1 MKKIKKIMAVFLTM
15 LLVMGMAATVNA
27 AGPYTITIDNSIGG
41 HTYTAYQI
49 FKGDLDT
56 NSAILSN
63 IEWGSGVNGDT
74 LLVALKSDTSI
85 GSGFTDC
92 TTAADVAEVLG
103 DYSNDSDELQA
114 FAAVASKHVTTESES
129 ANTPSEGKYTITG
142 LEAGYY
148 LVRDTGTVSGD
159 DAATRFILKLTDNV
173 EVTPKSDKP
182 SVEKKVQ
189 ENDKYGADKE
199 ADNPYGTGYNDVAD
213 YDIGSDV
220 PFKLIGTV
228 PDMTGY
234 ETYKYI
240 FHDTLSTG
248 LSLNAENIKVYLAD
262 SKGAELS
269 GLTPLEATS
278 YTVTTE
284 DLADGCTFEIKI
296 ENLKNISGISS
307 DNFII
312 VAYTA
317 KLTSDAVVGL
327 NGNTNAVQL
336 EYSND
341 PYDTTSTGETV
352 EDKVIVF
359 TYKLETTKTD
369 KENTEKKLQDAKFVL
384 LSSDGTKVAKVSSTG
399 TFVEWVAVSTVA
411 SSGKPTLDEWETFDE
426 GLRASGDTD
435 KVILTSDSD
444 GLFSVTGLDA
454 GTYKLRE
461 IQAPDGYNLL
471 TEDVV
476 VEITATTANGH
487 TWDGIASTALTNL
500 TVTAAGESGTED
512 VNTGTASITIGNG
525 KGIELP
531 STGGAG
537 TTLFYIAGAIL
548 AVGAGVFLIVR
559 RRMGSDR

>member
-27 AGPYTITIDNSIGG
+27 AEQYTITINNSTKG

-56 NSAILSN
+56 TSAILSN
-63 IEWGSGVNGDT
+63 IEWGSGVDGDA
-74 LLVALKSDTSI
+74 LLAALKDDTSI
-85 GSGFTDC
+85 GSDFTDC
-92 TTAADVAEVLG
+92 TTAADAAKVLE

-114 FAAVASKHVTTESES
+114 FAAVAKDHLKSES
-129 ANTPSEGKYTITG
+129 GTSSVYSDSKYTITG
-142 LEAGYY
+142 LDAGYY

-159 DAATRFILKLTDNV
+159 DAATRFILKLAGDV
-173 EVTPKSDKP
+173 EVTPKSKKP

-189 ENDKYGADKE
+189 EDDKYQT
-199 ADNPYGTGYNDVAD
+199 DNSYETGYNDVAD

-234 ETYKYI
+234 ETYQYI

-248 LSLNAENIKVYLAD
+248 LSLNAESIKVYLAE
-262 SKGAELS
+262 SKNADLS
-269 GLTPLEATS
+269 GLTPLVENTN
-278 YTVTTE
+278 YTVTKE
-284 DLADGCTFEIKI
+284 GLGDGCTFEIKI
-296 ENLKNISGISS
+296 TDLTKIPNISS
-307 DNFII
+307 DKFII

-341 PYDTTSTGETV
+341 PYNTTSTGETV
-352 EDKVIVF
+352 KDEVLVF
-359 TYKLETTKTD
+359 TYKLDTTKTD
-369 KENTEKKLQDAKFVL
+369 IEEPDTKLQDAKFVL
-384 LSSDGTKVAKVSSTG
+384 LSSDGTKVAKVNANDKL
-399 TFVEWVAVSTVA
+399 VEWVAVSTVA
-411 SSGKPTLDEWETFDE
+411 SSGKPTLDEWETFDG
-426 GLRASGDTD
+426 GLRDPEGTD
-435 KVILTSDSD
+435 KVILTSDSK

-471 TEDVV
+471 TDDVEV
-476 VEITATTANGH
+476 VITAATANGQNWNG
-487 TWDGIASTALTNL
+487 TDADADALRALT
-500 TVTAAGESGTED
+500 VKAANKDGTGD

-525 KGIELP
+525 KGIQLP